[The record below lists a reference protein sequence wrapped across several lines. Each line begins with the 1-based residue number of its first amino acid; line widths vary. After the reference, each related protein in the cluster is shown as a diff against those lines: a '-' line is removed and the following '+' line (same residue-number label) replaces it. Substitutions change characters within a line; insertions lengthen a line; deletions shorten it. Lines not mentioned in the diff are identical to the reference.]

1 MVSMI
6 PPTPSPGKKI
16 KASDMFFP
24 EQLSLPHIR
33 RVSIRNIYAKSMGEL
48 LSSVPSGSID
58 DWKSIALNALNG
70 ISSSTRNRSQLYC
83 TVAIMQV
90 TR

>member
-48 LSSVPSGSID
+48 LSSMPPGSND
-58 DWKSIALNALNG
+58 DWKSIALNGFEWYFELHEESKANFIVL
-70 ISSSTRNRSQLYC
+70 
-83 TVAIMQV
+83 
-90 TR
+90 